1 MIEEKQTKD
10 DTWANCDPN
19 VDYYSRGIA
28 AEGPT
33 LCVALAPGPRGVTP
47 GRHSAG
53 IDKGA
58 GSHFGKEA
66 PTVTA

>member
-33 LCVALAPGPRGVTP
+33 LCVALAPGPRGVRPVDT
-47 GRHSAG
+47 
-53 IDKGA
+53 
-58 GSHFGKEA
+58 A
-66 PTVTA
+66 PA